1 MLSFN
6 NQFGFRKGRF
16 SIDSVFLVDDSI
28 RDEPLNWIMLPVLKG
43 QVTSTAVTVLGI
55 GLLVKILYITKIYK
69 SRRLS

>member
-6 NQFGFRKGRF
+6 NQFGFRKERF